1 MQVVD
6 GRVARFSVVDD
17 RLNAVQFADGRAI
30 PRAAVFIRPPLRMF
44 DPKLGRSRGCE
55 IAHPDRKAVTGRP
68 SGGFG
73 CKVARDRIACARSFD
88 SVLSTPSAV
97 ACASS
102 GSRASRP
109 ACSAS
114 RSSAWLPERAAS
126 SASEAAGSGTPIT
139 RSYGDGS

>member
-1 MQVVD
+1 MVGRRDLLRAHVPRHGERAGGAGLRGVQVVD

-97 ACASS
+97 ACAS
-102 GSRASRP
+102 
-109 ACSAS
+109 
-114 RSSAWLPERAAS
+114 
-126 SASEAAGSGTPIT
+126 
-139 RSYGDGS
+139 